1 MEKKQYRKRYHQH
14 KTIANTVNTS
24 TTSHKFFFKQF
35 STYASKE
42 IHMEDK
48 VKRFKV
54 PFAYAAHVSV
64 AHSFLTTKANA
75 NIQYTLMYPPCQFRQ
90 RSNARNSH
98 IHPRIAK
105 RYAKF
110 KIGLRQVKSGGGG
123 GENATIGR
131 IREKKEREARGGGG
145 GAGRGNRFKL
155 PST

>member
-1 MEKKQYRKRYHQH
+1 MNRCNSFEDILSLIYNISVERGRKTDISCIIWTNRNIGILKIAKFIVQLINLQILFLYFYKIIHMEKKQYRKRYHQH

-42 IHMEDK
+42 IHMGDK

-75 NIQYTLMYPPCQFRQ
+75 NIQYTLMYPPC
-90 RSNARNSH
+90 
-98 IHPRIAK
+98 
-105 RYAKF
+105 
-110 KIGLRQVKSGGGG
+110 
-123 GENATIGR
+123 
-131 IREKKEREARGGGG
+131 
-145 GAGRGNRFKL
+145 
-155 PST
+155 

>member
-1 MEKKQYRKRYHQH
+1 MNRCNSFEDILSLIYNISIERGRKTDISCIIWTNRNIGILKIAKFIVHRLINLQILFLYFYKIIHMEKKQYRKRYHQH

-42 IHMEDK
+42 IHMGDK

-75 NIQYTLMYPPCQFRQ
+75 NIQYTLMYPPC
-90 RSNARNSH
+90 
-98 IHPRIAK
+98 
-105 RYAKF
+105 
-110 KIGLRQVKSGGGG
+110 
-123 GENATIGR
+123 
-131 IREKKEREARGGGG
+131 
-145 GAGRGNRFKL
+145 
-155 PST
+155 